1 MLSKKTKYALKAV
14 LHLAEEYGKPQPILI
29 SGLAQK
35 NRIPKKFLELILLEL
50 KNKGLLLSK
59 KGKGGGYLLARNPRD
74 ISLGE
79 VIPFLEEMVES
90 MPCLHPQ
97 KSKRCEECRDL
108 HACSVR
114 MLMKEVSDSVSR
126 VLNLTTL
133 ADLVERTRRAEAGMY
148 YI

>member
-14 LHLAEEYGKPQPILI
+14 LHLAEEHGKPQPILI

-50 KNKGLLLSK
+50 KNKGLLISK

-74 ISLGE
+74 ITLGE
-79 VIPFLEEMVES
+79 VIPFMEDMVES

-97 KSKRCEECRDL
+97 KPKRCEECRDL

-114 MLMKEVSDSVSR
+114 LVMKEISDSVSQ
-126 VLNLTTL
+126 VLRKTSL
-133 ADLVERTRRAEAGMY
+133 ADLVEKTRRAESGMY